1 MLKISRDDVP
11 SDEIIDFPVSER
23 FIKLPIENYL
33 KLLKDDKGNSITP
46 ISPQVAL
53 INAINNPKY
62 RYVVAALSR
71 RTGKTFISNVIAQLV
86 AYMPGANI
94 LIMAPNYSL
103 STISWELQRQLLNK
117 FEIELTRSNA
127 KDKILELENGSTIR
141 MGSVGQADSV
151 VGRSYDLIL
160 FDEAALD
167 DRGKEA
173 FQVQLRPTLDKL
185 NSKAIFISTPRGKNW
200 FWEFFQRGFSSDFDE
215 WCSIHSDW
223 KENPRALQKDIDQA
237 ARSISKAEFRQ
248 EYEADF
254 VVLQG
259 KIWEFSSECV
269 VEMDLDRIERWDVIA
284 GLDVGFRD
292 ATAFCVAI
300 TDGEKFYIVDEY
312 QSSGKTTAG
321 HAKKIA
327 KLVEKWD
334 IDFIYIDSAA
344 QQTKFDFAMNFD
356 ISTINANKS
365 VLDGIGYV
373 ASIVEH
379 DRLLVDS
386 SCKDVIASLDNY
398 VWDDRE
404 GLIKEK
410 AKQNGYQHMADA
422 IRYALYSHAYNM
434 ETL

>member
-1 MLKISRDDVP
+1 MLKISRPDISSTEITEYDVR
-11 SDEIIDFPVSER
+11 ER

-33 KLLKDDKGNSITP
+33 KLLKDPEGNP
-46 ISPQVAL
+46 IQAIAPQIAL
-53 INAINNPKY
+53 INAINNPQY
-62 RYVVAALSR
+62 RNVVAALSR
-71 RTGKTFISNVIAQLV
+71 RTGKTFISNVIAQLAAFV
-86 AYMPGANI
+86 PGSNI

-103 STISWELQRQLLNK
+103 SSISWDIQRSFLNK
-117 FEIELTRSNA
+117 FEVELTRANA
-127 KDKILELENGSTIR
+127 KDKIIELGNGSTIR

-167 DRGKEA
+167 DKGKDA
-173 FQVQLRPTLDKL
+173 FQIQLRPTLDKL

-200 FWEFFQRGFSSDFDE
+200 FHEFFERGFKEDFPD

-223 KENPRALQKDIDQA
+223 KENPRAKEKDIEQA
-237 ARSISKAEFRQ
+237 RHSMSKAEFKQ

-259 KIWEFSSECV
+259 KIWDFSHECITSI
-269 VEMDLDRIERWDVIA
+269 DPGSINKWDVIA

-292 ATAFCVAI
+292 ATAFVVAI

-312 QSSGKTTAG
+312 QSSTKTTAG
-321 HAKKIA
+321 HAKKIS
-327 KLVEKWD
+327 KLIDKWD

-356 ISTINANKS
+356 ISTINATKS
-365 VLDGIGYV
+365 ILDGIGYV
-373 ASIVEH
+373 ASMAEH
-379 DRLLVDS
+379 NRILVDE
-386 SCKDVIASLDNY
+386 SCKDVIGSFDNY
-398 VWDDRE
+398 IWDDRQ
-404 GLIKEK
+404 GLINEK
-410 AKQNGYQHMADA
+410 AKNNGYQHMADA

-434 ETL
+434 EVL